1 MRCVKIVKEKIEKEM
16 SMERI
21 VKEKI
26 EKEMSMEKIEK
37 EKIEKEMSMEKI
49 VKEKIK
55 SCMEEMK
62 GSSCRLGLLRSLVGE
77 RWRLGGTW

>member
-1 MRCVKIVKEKIEKEM
+1 MKIV
-16 SMERI
+16 
-21 VKEKI
+21 
-26 EKEMSMEKIEK
+26 K